1 MRILCLHG
9 RGSNNEIFR
18 MQTAA
23 IRSDL
28 EDFEWEFVQG
38 TFRHTEGTPLS
49 SNALHKSVCTRLNP
63 YLMLIGNWSLYT
75 TSFSKLPLY
84 GYYYPLDPASVLQAE
99 EDLFAIIREQG
110 PFDGVLGYSGGASL
124 AAQLI
129 IKDQMENPLALPH
142 ERAFRFGIFINA
154 ASPLNCFSLDDYAEG
169 QLVIHD
175 TIKGSIAEEAA
186 DIVMRPSALRKK
198 AGIENEDQPDA
209 EAVIAAF
216 DKLKGVTLPD
226 GSLGFTDGEYGMV
239 RYNAVSEDTL
249 IDIPTLHVRCPAEH
263 RHHGLHLY
271 EMCEPSTAL
280 EYHHGHDHDFPRGR
294 TEMKRIAELIRE
306 VADMA

>member
-23 IRSDL
+23 IRADL

-38 TFRHTEGTPLS
+38 TFRHTEG
-49 SNALHKSVCTRLNP
+49 
-63 YLMLIGNWSLYT
+63 NWSLYT

-84 GYYYPLDPASVLQAE
+84 GYYHPFDPASVLQAE
-99 EDLFAIIREQG
+99 EDLFAIIREEG
-110 PFDGVLGYSGGASL
+110 PFDGILGYSGGASL

-142 ERAFRFGIFINA
+142 ERLFRFAIFINA
-154 ASPLNCFSLDDYAEG
+154 ASPLYCFPLDDYAQGE
-169 QLVIHD
+169 LVIHD

-186 DIVMRPSALRKK
+186 EIVMRPSAMRKK
-198 AGIENEDQPDA
+198 IGVDDEDQPDA
-209 EAVIAAF
+209 EAVMAAF
-216 DKLKGVTLPD
+216 AKLKGVTLPD
-226 GSLGFTDGEYGMV
+226 GSLGFTDGEFGLA
-239 RYNAVSEDTL
+239 RYNAMSEERTL

-280 EYHHGHDHDFPRGR
+280 EFHHVHDHDFPRGR
-294 TEMKRIAELIRE
+294 NEMKRIAELIRE